1 MDTCLP
7 FILFLI
13 INLFLSLV
21 ALGLR
26 CSAGCLSGQ
35 RAGAAPGCSA
45 PACRRSGFSPCRTQA
60 RGSQAA
66 GAAVLGLSS
75 GHSGLVSPWP
85 VESPQTHVPCVGR
98 LMLIHFKRGR
108 SILYGTDRLI
118 DELTIA
124 VNFPQHL

>member
-1 MDTCLP
+1 M
-7 FILFLI
+7 FIFGRTGPSLQRG
-13 INLFLSLV
+13 LSLG
-21 ALGLR
+21 AE
-26 CSAGCLSGQ
+26 S
-35 RAGAAPGCSA
+35 GAAPGCGA
-45 PACRRSGFSPCRTQA
+45 PASRRSGFSRCRTQA

-75 GHSGLVSPWP
+75 WHSGLVSPWP

-98 LMLIHFKRGR
+98 LMLIHFKLGS